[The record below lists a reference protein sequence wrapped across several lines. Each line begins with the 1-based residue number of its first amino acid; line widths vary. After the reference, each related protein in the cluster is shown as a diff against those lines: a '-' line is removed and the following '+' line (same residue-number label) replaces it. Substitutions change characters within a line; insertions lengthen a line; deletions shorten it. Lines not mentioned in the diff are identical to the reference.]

1 MHWFWMLYISLYL
14 KHYAQFIFDFL
25 WINKLLCK
33 VQQLFSWKFYCI
45 LGLYCSIYWHL
56 KWWGARGCVE
66 RETYMKKMPSYLAVN
81 ITKTFLHL
89 QLGKKKKS
97 LKQTFHSPPM
107 EKSSWISIQHS
118 WAIFTK
124 QNSSRSVVIM
134 LE

>member
-89 QLGKKKKS
+89 QLGKKKKAWNRLFIHHRWKNLPELVYS
-97 LKQTFHSPPM
+97 IAEQSSPNKIAV
-107 EKSSWISIQHS
+107 E
-118 WAIFTK
+118 
-124 QNSSRSVVIM
+124 V
-134 LE
+134 